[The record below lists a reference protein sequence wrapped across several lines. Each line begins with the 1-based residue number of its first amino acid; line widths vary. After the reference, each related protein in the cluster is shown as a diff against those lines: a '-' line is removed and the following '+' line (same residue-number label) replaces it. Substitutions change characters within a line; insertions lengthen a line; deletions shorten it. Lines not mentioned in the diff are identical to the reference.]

1 MTITQQAI
9 DKLNEGMNEKIT
21 DRYGNVIKTY
31 VHNALTGFC
40 RQNEAFAQAV
50 LNGGSLPECIKHCV
64 QGLHE
69 NTGISDV
76 DIYRRAV
83 QFYFPGAQ
91 VDFHISIVTEGAE
104 TRIHEEPERKEPKP
118 EKSITEQSEPITE
131 EPEAIT
137 EQQNSITEERK
148 AETKPK
154 KQPKPKKN
162 EKPKENN
169 IIQLDLFM

>member
-9 DKLNEGMNEKIT
+9 NKLDEGMKEKIT

-31 VHNALTGFC
+31 VHNALAGFC

-50 LNGGSLPECIKHCV
+50 MDGGTMPECIKHCV

-69 NTGISDV
+69 NTGISDI

-83 QFYFPGAQ
+83 QFYFPGAM

-104 TRIHEEPERKEPKP
+104 TRIHEEPERKTAE
-118 EKSITEQSEPITE
+118 TEQKTE
-131 EPEAIT
+131 KMKRNQPEMEQEAAEPEQT
-137 EQQNSITEERK
+137 EAAAK
-148 AETKPK
+148 PKPK
-154 KQPKPKKN
+154 KQPVPKQK
-162 EKPKENN
+162 KKEPDSN

>member
-9 DKLNEGMNEKIT
+9 NKLDEGMKEKIT
-21 DRYGNVIKTY
+21 DRCGNVIKTY
-31 VHNALTGFC
+31 VHNALAGFC
-40 RQNEAFAQAV
+40 RQNEALAQAV
-50 LNGGSLPECIKHCV
+50 LNGGTLPECIKHCV

-69 NTGISDV
+69 NTGISDI

-83 QFYFPGAQ
+83 QFYFPGAM

-104 TRIHEEPERKEPKP
+104 TRIHEEPERTTKPKKP
-118 EKSITEQSEPITE
+118 VTE
-131 EPEAIT
+131 EPEPIT

-148 AETKPK
+148 AEPKPK
-154 KQPKPKKN
+154 KQPAPKQK
-162 EKPKENN
+162 KKEPDSS

>member
-1 MTITQQAI
+1 MIITQQAI
-9 DKLNEGMNEKIT
+9 NKLDEGMKEKIT

-31 VHNALTGFC
+31 VHNALAGFC

-50 LNGGSLPECIKHCV
+50 LNGGTLPECIKHCV

-118 EKSITEQSEPITE
+118 AKNKPEQKPAEPE
-131 EPEAIT
+131 EPEQA
-137 EQQNSITEERK
+137 EAVVEE
-148 AETKPK
+148 KPK
-154 KQPKPKKN
+154 KQPKLKKT

>member
-1 MTITQQAI
+1 MTVTQQAI

-50 LNGGSLPECIKHCV
+50 LNGGTLPECIKHCV

-118 EKSITEQSEPITE
+118 EKSITEQ
-131 EPEAIT
+131 
-137 EQQNSITEERK
+137 QNSITEERK

-154 KQPKPKKN
+154 KQPKPKKT
-162 EKPKENN
+162 EKPKDDN

>member
-9 DKLNEGMNEKIT
+9 NKLDEGMKEKIT

-31 VHNALTGFC
+31 VHNALEGFC

-50 LNGGSLPECIKHCV
+50 LDGGTLPECIKHCV

-69 NTGISDV
+69 NTGISDI

-83 QFYFPGAQ
+83 QFYFPGAM

-104 TRIHEEPERKEPKP
+104 TRI
-118 EKSITEQSEPITE
+118 TE
-131 EPEAIT
+131 EPQRTSKPKKPITKVPEPIT

-148 AETKPK
+148 AEPKPK
-154 KQPKPKKN
+154 KQPAMKQQKK
-162 EKPKENN
+162 EPDSS

>member
-104 TRIHEEPERKEPKP
+104 TRIHEEPEQKPAEP
-118 EKSITEQSEPITE
+118 E
-131 EPEAIT
+131 EPEQA
-137 EQQNSITEERK
+137 EAVVEEK
-148 AETKPK
+148 SK
-154 KQPKPKKN
+154 KQPKPKKT

>member
-9 DKLNEGMNEKIT
+9 DKLSEGMKEKIT

-31 VHNALTGFC
+31 VHNALAGFC

-50 LNGGSLPECIKHCV
+50 LNGGTLPECIKHCV

-118 EKSITEQSEPITE
+118 EKNRPEQKPAEPE
-131 EPEAIT
+131 EPEQA
-137 EQQNSITEERK
+137 EAVVEE
-148 AETKPK
+148 KPK

>member
-1 MTITQQAI
+1 MTVTQQAI

-21 DRYGNVIKTY
+21 DRYGNVIKSY
-31 VHNALTGFC
+31 VHNALAGFC

-50 LNGGSLPECIKHCV
+50 LNGGTLPECIKHCV

-91 VDFHISIVTEGAE
+91 VDFHISIITEGAE
-104 TRIHEEPERKEPKP
+104 TRIHEEPERKASKP
-118 EKSITEQSEPITE
+118 EKPITEQPESITEQ
-131 EPEAIT
+131 
-137 EQQNSITEERK
+137 QDSITAERK
-148 AETKPK
+148 AELKPK
-154 KQPKPKKN
+154 KQPKPKKT
-162 EKPKENN
+162 EKPKDNN

>member
-118 EKSITEQSEPITE
+118 EKNRSEQKPAEPE
-131 EPEAIT
+131 EPEQA
-137 EQQNSITEERK
+137 EAVVEE
-148 AETKPK
+148 KPK

-169 IIQLDLFM
+169 IIQLGLFM

>member
-9 DKLNEGMNEKIT
+9 DKLSEGMKEKIT

-31 VHNALTGFC
+31 VHNALEGFC

-50 LNGGSLPECIKHCV
+50 LNGGTLPECIKHCV

-104 TRIHEEPERKEPKP
+104 TRIHEEPERKEPKQEKNKP
-118 EKSITEQSEPITE
+118 EQKPAEPE
-131 EPEAIT
+131 EPEQA
-137 EQQNSITEERK
+137 EAVVEE
-148 AETKPK
+148 KPK

-169 IIQLDLFM
+169 IIQLGLFM